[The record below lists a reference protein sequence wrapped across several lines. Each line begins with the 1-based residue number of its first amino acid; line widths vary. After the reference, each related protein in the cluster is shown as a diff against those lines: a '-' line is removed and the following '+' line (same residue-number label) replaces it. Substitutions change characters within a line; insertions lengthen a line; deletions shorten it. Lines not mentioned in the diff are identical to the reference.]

1 MPLKLT
7 AAQARTLGIRP
18 PARTAAADRP
28 ADGLNRLE
36 RSFRDAVLEPAR
48 ASGDLVAYWREPL
61 KFRLGGATFYTPD
74 FAAIEP
80 DGRLVLIETK
90 GGWFRD
96 HAKVK
101 TKVAAALYPQ
111 FRWLLVFREGRQG
124 WRVLEVTGRG
134 IGREPIRV
142 AWIHGGPDG
151 PGRPITHPRRAGSRD

>member
-1 MPLKLT
+1 MN
-7 AAQARTLGIRP
+7 G
-18 PARTAAADRP
+18 
-28 ADGLNRLE
+28 LE
-36 RSFRDAVLEPAR
+36 RSFWRGVLEPAR
-48 ASGDLVAYWREPL
+48 ARGEVLACWREPL
-61 KFRLGGATFYTPD
+61 KFRLGGRVFWTPD

-111 FRWLLVFREGRQG
+111 FRWLLVFREGRGG

-134 IGREPIRV
+134 IGREPIVVPWIIRGV
-142 AWIHGGPDG
+142 ATIQHRPKKGGERYG
-151 PGRPITHPRRAGSRD
+151 QETHSV